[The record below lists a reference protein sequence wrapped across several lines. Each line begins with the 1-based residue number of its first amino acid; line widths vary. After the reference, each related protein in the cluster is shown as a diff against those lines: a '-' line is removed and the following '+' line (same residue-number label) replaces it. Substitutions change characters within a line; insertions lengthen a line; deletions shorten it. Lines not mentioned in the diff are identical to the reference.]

1 MNWLHV
7 KLIFHREV
15 RDQLRDRRTMFT
27 ICILPLLLYP
37 LMGMVMMQV
46 AQFHREQ
53 HVTIGVV
60 GYENW
65 PTDFPLILES
75 KSEKV
80 RWKIF
85 LADDPMISEFERTDL
100 KQVTKNHSESVGS
113 SIQKSTE

>member
-1 MNWLHV
+1 MNWSHV

-65 PTDFPLILES
+65 PEDFPLITEATNG
-75 KSEKV
+75 KI
-80 RWKIF
+80 RWKK
-85 LADDPMISEFERTDL
+85 LLEDDVLEIGRAH
-100 KQVTKNHSESVGS
+100 V
-113 SIQKSTE
+113 

>member
-1 MNWLHV
+1 MNWSHV

-53 HVTIGVV
+53 HVTIGVI

-65 PTDFPLILES
+65 PADSPLITEI
-75 KSEKV
+75 KNDKIH
-80 RWKIF
+80 WKKLSSTDASID
-85 LADDPMISEFERTDL
+85 AFERHGGGQGFDRDA
-100 KQVTKNHSESVGS
+100 
-113 SIQKSTE
+113 